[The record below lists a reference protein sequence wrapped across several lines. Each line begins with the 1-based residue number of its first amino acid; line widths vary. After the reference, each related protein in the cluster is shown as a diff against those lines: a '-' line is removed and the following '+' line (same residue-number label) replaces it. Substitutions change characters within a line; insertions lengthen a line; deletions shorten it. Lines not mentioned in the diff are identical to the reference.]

1 MRARAALAAALC
13 GFVTVG
19 AVIECQAG
27 VQAVAATVE
36 KIEPSP
42 SRFPE
47 CIQVVDFPDNA
58 ESMGASAQSCEMF
71 GIKSLIQK
79 DSQMEFSSG
88 TDNAPCLTI
97 HDRIRRSLLRRK
109 FIKTYPDPG
118 NNLISGSLASILG
131 DDMGLNELRNLLVG
145 WKIPNFASLNTD
157 ISAQLALRSLVGPP
171 DQVSRRAIQEDSCCT
186 QNERHGRQYDC
197 AERDPKFLMF
207 GKKTIESSEPPWP
220 IISALVFFIVAP
232 ALGLVLGCSDRR
244 RMRRLGIGILSAWC
258 LGLLGIG
265 ALVGLG

>member
-79 DSQMEFSSG
+79 DSQ
-88 TDNAPCLTI
+88 
-97 HDRIRRSLLRRK
+97 
-109 FIKTYPDPG
+109 
-118 NNLISGSLASILG
+118 
-131 DDMGLNELRNLLVG
+131 
-145 WKIPNFASLNTD
+145 
-157 ISAQLALRSLVGPP
+157 
-171 DQVSRRAIQEDSCCT
+171 VSRRAIQEDSCCT
-186 QNERHGRQYDC
+186 QNGRHGRQYDC